1 MRKRKT
7 FSMITPEEVAH
18 VAHLARLYLSEAE
31 QEQFTEQ
38 LGAILDYMEQ
48 LNEVPTDGVEPTSHV
63 LDLVNVFREDRV
75 HQTITVEEA
84 LRNAPES
91 AHQYV
96 VVPRIVE

>member
-1 MRKRKT
+1 ML
-7 FSMITPEEVAH
+7 SPEEVAH
-18 VAHLARLYLSEAE
+18 VAHLARLKLSEAE
-31 QEQFTEQ
+31 QEQFTAQ

-48 LNEVPTDGVEPTSHV
+48 LNEVPTEGVEPTSHV

-75 HQTITVEEA
+75 HQTVTVEEV

-91 AHQYV
+91 AHHYV

>member
-1 MRKRKT
+1 
-7 FSMITPEEVAH
+7 MISPEQVAH
-18 VAHLARLYLSEAE
+18 VAHLARLQLSEAE
-31 QEQFTEQ
+31 QEQFTAQ

-75 HQTITVEEA
+75 QQTVTVDEA
-84 LRNAPES
+84 LHNAPES

>member
-1 MRKRKT
+1 
-7 FSMITPEEVAH
+7 MISPEEVAH
-18 VAHLARLYLSEAE
+18 VAHLARLNMSAAE
-31 QEQFTEQ
+31 QEQFTAQ
-38 LGAILDYMEQ
+38 LGAILDYMAQ

-75 HQTITVEEA
+75 QQTITVEEA

>member
-1 MRKRKT
+1 
-7 FSMITPEEVAH
+7 MISPEEVAH
-18 VAHLARLYLSEAE
+18 VAHLARLTLSEAE
-31 QEQFTEQ
+31 QEQFTAQ

-48 LNEVPTDGVEPTSHV
+48 LNEVPTEGIEPTSHV

-75 HQTITVEEA
+75 RQTVTVEA
-84 LRNAPES
+84 LLHNAPQS

>member
-1 MRKRKT
+1 
-7 FSMITPEEVAH
+7 MISPEQVAH
-18 VAHLARLYLSEAE
+18 VAHLARLNLSEAE
-31 QEQFTEQ
+31 REQFTAQ

-75 HQTITVEEA
+75 EQTVTVEAA
-84 LRNAPES
+84 LQNAPES

>member
-1 MRKRKT
+1 
-7 FSMITPEEVAH
+7 MISPEQVAH
-18 VAHLARLYLSEAE
+18 VAHLARLQLSEAE
-31 QEQFTEQ
+31 QAQFTAQ
-38 LGAILDYMEQ
+38 LGAILDYIEQ

-63 LDLVNVFREDRV
+63 LDLVNVFREDRAQ
-75 HQTITVEEA
+75 QTITVDEA

>member
-1 MRKRKT
+1 
-7 FSMITPEEVAH
+7 MISPEEVAH
-18 VAHLARLYLSEAE
+18 VAHLARLNLSEAE
-31 QEQFTEQ
+31 QEQFTAQ
-38 LGAILDYMEQ
+38 LSAILDYVAQ

-75 HQTITVEEA
+75 QQTITVEEA
-84 LRNAPES
+84 LRNAPER

>member
-1 MRKRKT
+1 
-7 FSMITPEEVAH
+7 MISPEQVAH
-18 VAHLARLYLSEAE
+18 LAHLARLKLSESE
-31 QEQFTEQ
+31 QEQFTAQ

-75 HQTITVEEA
+75 QQTVTVDEA
-84 LRNAPES
+84 LCNAPER

>member
-1 MRKRKT
+1 
-7 FSMITPEEVAH
+7 MISPEEVAH
-18 VAHLARLYLSEAE
+18 VAHLARLNLSAAE
-31 QEQFTEQ
+31 QEQFTAQ
-38 LGAILDYMEQ
+38 LGAILDYMAQ

-75 HQTITVEEA
+75 QQTITVEEA
-84 LRNAPES
+84 LRNAPER

>member
-1 MRKRKT
+1 
-7 FSMITPEEVAH
+7 MISPEQVAH
-18 VAHLARLYLSEAE
+18 VAHLARLHLSEAE
-31 QEQFTEQ
+31 QAQFTAQ

-63 LDLVNVFREDRV
+63 LDLVNVFREDRAQ
-75 HQTITVEEA
+75 QTVTVEAA
-84 LRNAPES
+84 LQNAPES

>member
-1 MRKRKT
+1 M
-7 FSMITPEEVAH
+7 A
-18 VAHLARLYLSEAE
+18 
-31 QEQFTEQ
+31 
-38 LGAILDYMEQ
+38 Q

-75 HQTITVEEA
+75 QQTITVEEA
-84 LRNAPES
+84 LRNAPER

>member
-1 MRKRKT
+1 
-7 FSMITPEEVAH
+7 MISSEEVAH
-18 VAHLARLYLSEAE
+18 VAHLARLHLSEAE
-31 QEQFTEQ
+31 QEQFTAQ

-75 HQTITVEEA
+75 RQIVTVEEA
-84 LRNAPES
+84 LHNAPES